1 MKRYRTWLRVAAC
14 SGVLAS
20 VAGCW
25 DHHYDGYYPPPPLPT
40 GDGLGPD
47 ALVQGQDGNFYGTT
61 AAGGKYGLGAVFK
74 VTPAGVESLIY
85 SFAGGPANGATP
97 QGVIQGSDRN
107 FYGATAAGGSGPCSF
122 GCGTVFKLAPNGV
135 LTTLYFFSGATDGGV
150 PNGVIQ
156 GSDGNFYGTTAF
168 GGVTN
173 NQCGSRGC
181 GVVFKVTPAGV
192 ETALYAF
199 MAGPSDGALP
209 ASLIQGTDGNY
220 YGVTTY
226 GGTSND
232 GTVFKVTPAGVE
244 TVLYAFAGGDDGE
257 LPTAPLTEGTD
268 GNYYGSTPFGGV
280 SGQGVVFKVTPA
292 GVETLLHSFAGGS
305 TDGANPY
312 TALIQG
318 TDGNFYGTTNSGG
331 DASCVGGCGT
341 VFKLTPAGAESIL
354 YLFTASAFGG
364 PQPPSPSSLLQGT
377 DGNFYGT
384 TANGGGFGT
393 GAVFRLT
400 PAGAASVLYS
410 FGTNN
415 P

>member
-1 MKRYRTWLRVAAC
+1 MNRYRTWLKVAAC
-14 SGVLAS
+14 SGL
-20 VAGCW
+20 VAAVAACG
-25 DHHYDGYYPPPPLPT
+25 DHDYGGYYPPPPIPT

-47 ALVQGQDGNFYGTT
+47 AMIQGADGNFYGTT
-61 AAGGKYGLGAVFK
+61 TAGGKYGLGAVFK
-74 VTPAGVESLIY
+74 VTPGGVESLIY

-97 QGVIQGSDRN
+97 QGVIQGSDGN
-107 FYGATAAGGSGPCSF
+107 FYGATAGGGSGPCSF
-122 GCGTVFKLAPNGV
+122 GCGTVFKLTPTGV

-199 MAGPSDGALP
+199 IAGTTDGALP
-209 ASLIQGTDGNY
+209 ASLIQGMDGNY

-244 TVLYAFAGGDDGE
+244 TVLYAFAGGNDGE

-280 SGQGVVFKVTPA
+280 NGQGVVFKVTPA
-292 GVETLLHSFAGGS
+292 GVETLLHAFAGGS
-305 TDGANPY
+305 ADGANPY

-318 TDGNFYGTTNSGG
+318 DRRQLLRHHQLRWRRELPGRLRHGVQADARRCRVDPLSLHRECLRGSPAAKPLEPATG
-331 DASCVGGCGT
+331 DRQQLLWHDLQRRGVGRRRG
-341 VFKLTPAGAESIL
+341 
-354 YLFTASAFGG
+354 
-364 PQPPSPSSLLQGT
+364 LQTHPGRRRER
-377 DGNFYGT
+377 
-384 TANGGGFGT
+384 
-393 GAVFRLT
+393 AVFLRHE
-400 PAGAASVLYS
+400 
-410 FGTNN
+410 
-415 P
+415 

>member
-1 MKRYRTWLRVAAC
+1 MNRYRTWLKVAAC
-14 SGVLAS
+14 SGL
-20 VAGCW
+20 VAAVAACG
-25 DHHYDGYYPPPPLPT
+25 DHDYGGYYPPPPIPT

-47 ALVQGQDGNFYGTT
+47 AMIQGADGNFYGTT
-61 AAGGKYGLGAVFK
+61 TAGGKYGLGAVFK
-74 VTPAGVESLIY
+74 VTPGGVESLIY

-97 QGVIQGSDRN
+97 QGVIQGSDGN
-107 FYGATAAGGSGPCSF
+107 FYGATAGGGSGPCSF
-122 GCGTVFKLAPNGV
+122 GCGTVFKLTPTGV

-199 MAGPSDGALP
+199 IAGTTDGALP
-209 ASLIQGTDGNY
+209 ASLIQVMDGIY

-226 GGTSND
+226 GVTSND

-244 TVLYAFAGGDDGE
+244 TVLYAFAGGNDGE

-280 SGQGVVFKVTPA
+280 NGQGVVFKVTPA
-292 GVETLLHSFAGGS
+292 GVETLLHAFAGGS
-305 TDGANPY
+305 ADGANPY

-331 DASCVGGCGT
+331 DASCLGGCGT

-377 DGNFYGT
+377 DSNFYGT
-384 TANGGGFGT
+384 TSNGGELGA

-410 FGTNN
+410 FGTNS

>member
-1 MKRYRTWLRVAAC
+1 MKRYRTWLKVAAC
-14 SGVLAS
+14 SGVLAA
-20 VAGCW
+20 VAACG
-25 DHHYDGYYPPPPLPT
+25 DHDYGGYYPPPPIPT

-47 ALVQGQDGNFYGTT
+47 AMIQGADGNFYGTT
-61 AAGGKYGLGAVFK
+61 TAGGKYGLGAVFK

-85 SFAGGPANGATP
+85 SFAGGPANGANP
-97 QGVIQGSDRN
+97 QGVIQGSDGN

-122 GCGTVFKLAPNGV
+122 GCGTVFKLTPTGV
-135 LTTLYFFSGATDGGV
+135 LTSLYFFSGATDGGV

-168 GGVTN
+168 GGVSN

-199 MAGPSDGALP
+199 IAGTTDGALP

-244 TVLYAFAGGDDGE
+244 TVLYAFAGGNDGE
-257 LPTAPLTEGTD
+257 LPTAPLNEGTD
-268 GNYYGSTPFGGV
+268 GNYYGTTPFGGV
-280 SGQGVVFKVTPA
+280 NGQGVVFKVTPA
-292 GVETLLHSFAGGS
+292 GVQTLLHTFAGGS
-305 TDGANPY
+305 ADGANPY
-312 TALIQG
+312 TAMIQG

-341 VFKLTPAGAESIL
+341 VFKLTPAGTESIL
-354 YLFTASAFGG
+354 YLFTASALGG
-364 PQPPSPSSLLQGT
+364 PQPPSPSSLLQGI

-384 TANGGGFGT
+384 TSNGGELGN

-410 FGTNN
+410 FGTNS

>member
-1 MKRYRTWLRVAAC
+1 M
-14 SGVLAS
+14 
-20 VAGCW
+20 
-25 DHHYDGYYPPPPLPT
+25 
-40 GDGLGPD
+40 
-47 ALVQGQDGNFYGTT
+47 
-61 AAGGKYGLGAVFK
+61 
-74 VTPAGVESLIY
+74 
-85 SFAGGPANGATP
+85 
-97 QGVIQGSDRN
+97 
-107 FYGATAAGGSGPCSF
+107 
-122 GCGTVFKLAPNGV
+122 
-135 LTTLYFFSGATDGGV
+135 
-150 PNGVIQ
+150 
-156 GSDGNFYGTTAF
+156 
-168 GGVTN
+168 
-173 NQCGSRGC
+173 
-181 GVVFKVTPAGV
+181 
-192 ETALYAF
+192 
-199 MAGPSDGALP
+199 
-209 ASLIQGTDGNY
+209 DGNY

-244 TVLYAFAGGDDGE
+244 TVLYAFAGGNDGE

-280 SGQGVVFKVTPA
+280 NGQGVVFKVTPA
-292 GVETLLHSFAGGS
+292 GVETLLHAFAGGS
-305 TDGANPY
+305 ADGANPY

-331 DASCVGGCGT
+331 DASCLGGCGT

-377 DGNFYGT
+377 DSNFYGT
-384 TANGGGFGT
+384 TSNGGELGA

-410 FGTNN
+410 FGTNS